1 MDYHRDPHDAD
12 VQAVYDSQAR
22 LTRKIGRGL
31 LVFVIVWLPALLIVP
46 KVFKQGAIASMLVA
60 TIAAVAVMII
70 LERYWLAPRDRQRER
85 RARMPPPPGAPPH
98 DPAGGIEG
106 LIERFSGRFRK

>member
-1 MDYHRDPHDAD
+1 MEHHRDQYDAD

-22 LTRKIGRGL
+22 LTRKVGRGL

-46 KVFKQGAIASMLVA
+46 KVFKQGAIASMLIA
-60 TIAAVAVMII
+60 TIAAITVMII
-70 LERYWLAPRDRQRER
+70 LERYWLAPRDRERQR
-85 RARMPPPPGAPPH
+85 RATLPPPPGQAPY

-106 LIERFSGRFRK
+106 LIERLSGRFRK